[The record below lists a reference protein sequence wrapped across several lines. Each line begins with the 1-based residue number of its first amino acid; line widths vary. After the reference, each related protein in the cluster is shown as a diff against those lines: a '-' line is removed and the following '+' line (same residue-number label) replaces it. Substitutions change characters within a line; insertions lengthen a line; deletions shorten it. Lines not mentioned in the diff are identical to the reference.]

1 MVVDMRIPP
10 IEWPDLVSFGVA
22 ADAVISGDTTGV
34 TVTPQPSRLVCKL
47 LAAAMAS
54 PPPDSDRMAYLRHV
68 RDLLMG
74 CTDYT
79 QATDSPLTAGQ
90 RAAWATYRQ
99 ALRDL
104 PADYSGSG
112 PIPWPAAP

>member
-1 MVVDMRIPP
+1 MRCPPMEWEDMWALGLP
-10 IEWPDLVSFGVA
+10 
-22 ADAVISGDTTGV
+22 ADASISCDGQAA
-34 TVTPQPSRLVCKL
+34 TVTPKPPKLVGKL

-54 PPPDSDRMAYLRHV
+54 PPPEGDRLAYLRHV

-74 CTDYT
+74 CTDWT
-79 QATDSPLTAGQ
+79 QAADSPLNETQ

-104 PADYSGSG
+104 PSVYSGEG
-112 PIPWPAAP
+112 PIPWPVAP

>member
-1 MVVDMRIPP
+1 MKTPP
-10 IEWPDLVSFGVA
+10 IDYEDLVANGMDSSAMLFGSVGGS
-22 ADAVISGDTTGV
+22 ITI
-34 TVTPQPSRLVCKL
+34 TPKPPKLVGKL

-54 PPPDSDRMAYLRHV
+54 PPPEGDRMAYLRHV

-74 CTDYT
+74 CTDWT
-79 QATDSPLTAGQ
+79 QAVDSPLSETQ

-104 PADYSGSG
+104 PSTYSGEG
-112 PIPWPAAP
+112 PIPWPQEPA

>member
-1 MVVDMRIPP
+1 MTFPP
-10 IEWPDLVSFGVA
+10 IDHTDLIAFGLP
-22 ADAVISGDTTGV
+22 ADAALGCEGTSLRCGPEVPKFV
-34 TVTPQPSRLVCKL
+34 RKVL
-47 LAAAMAS
+47 LAAMAS
-54 PPPDSDRMAYLRHV
+54 PPPEGDRLAYLRHV

-74 CTDYT
+74 CTDWT
-79 QATDSPLTAGQ
+79 QAVDSPLSETQ

-104 PADYSGSG
+104 PSTYSGEG

>member
-1 MVVDMRIPP
+1 MTFPP
-10 IEWPDLVSFGVA
+10 IDDADLIALGLPPSAPLGCEG
-22 ADAVISGDTTGV
+22 STLRCGP
-34 TVTPQPSRLVCKL
+34 TVPKFVRKL

-54 PPPDSDRMAYLRHV
+54 PPPEGDRLAYLRHV

-74 CTDYT
+74 LTDYT
-79 QATDSPLTAGQ
+79 QAADSPLSDEQ

-104 PADYSGSG
+104 PSTYSGEG
-112 PIPWPAAP
+112 PIPWPAEPA